1 MRVEEG
7 KEIGVNRILCISIF
21 TYALYSVL
29 PKILFSHFIE
39 EENLSKARK
48 LVCNR
53 VEIRPQG
60 CLTKAFMLP
69 LIACCLTIVASL
81 LCSRKILLSVIF
93 SFLIVEPCIDIAD
106 YGAMAV

>member
-1 MRVEEG
+1 MRVGEG
-7 KEIGVNRILCISIF
+7 KEIGVNRILCIGIF

-29 PKILFSHFIE
+29 K
-39 EENLSKARK
+39 NLSKARK

-60 CLTKAFMLP
+60 CLTKAFMLS
-69 LIACCLTIVASL
+69 LIACCLTTMDSL
-81 LCSRKILLSVIF
+81 LCSCKILLSVIF
-93 SFLIVEPCIDIAD
+93 FFLTIEPCMDIAD